1 MLTKYRRKNIKGKFA
16 NSLFASALTITLI
29 GFAGSTLAQD
39 KPALNPTEDSI
50 FVFGLRG
57 RLTF

>member
-1 MLTKYRRKNIKGKFA
+1 MKGKFA
-16 NSLFASALTITLI
+16 NSLFAIALTITLI

-57 RLTF
+57 RPTL